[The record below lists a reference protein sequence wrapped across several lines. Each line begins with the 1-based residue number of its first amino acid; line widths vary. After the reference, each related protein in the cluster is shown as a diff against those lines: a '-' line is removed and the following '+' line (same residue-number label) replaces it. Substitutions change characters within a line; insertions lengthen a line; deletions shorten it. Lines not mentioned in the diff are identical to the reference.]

1 MSSEVTC
8 NIIVSKIMQDKCA
21 SVIDF
26 FLQPIFNLSTFQCVG
41 AEVLMRGIHRQQVI
55 APAVLLPQVGIS
67 DSIINIGN
75 HIIREAFLFL
85 RDEILP
91 IKPDF
96 FLCINVATHQLN
108 APESAEHILN
118 MQKLY
123 SIPATAIIFEITASE
138 EPLTETGEQTVAMLQ
153 TVGFGIAW
161 DDVATVEHVESKLTQ
176 IPSDYIKLDRRC
188 LKLQHLQTTEDVI
201 YQAQRYGAVVI
212 AEGVET
218 MAQTSMLLKHNVELA
233 QGYLFSRP
241 LKKIAFKQQFIKP

>member
-21 SVIDF
+21 SVIDY

-55 APAVLLPQVGIS
+55 APDLLLPQVGVS

-75 HIIREAFLFL
+75 HIIRESFQFL
-85 RDEILP
+85 RDEILS

-96 FLCINVATHQLN
+96 FLCINMATHQLN
-108 APESAEHILN
+108 APECAENILEW
-118 MQKLY
+118 QKQY
-123 SIPATAIIFEITASE
+123 SIPAPAIIFEITASE
-138 EPLTETGEQTVAMLQ
+138 EPLSQTGEQTVAMLQ

-161 DDVATVEHVESKLTQ
+161 DDIATVEDVEHKLTH
-176 IPSDYIKLDRRC
+176 IPADYIKLDRRC
-188 LKLQHLQTTEDVI
+188 LKLQNVQMTEDVI
-201 YQAQRYGAVVI
+201 HQAQHYGAVVI

-241 LKKIAFKQQFIKP
+241 IKKIVFKEQFIKP